1 MSREGR
7 RKGVGRG
14 GKGGQERK
22 KRRREK
28 TPVDLL
34 EGGEGGV
41 MLQILIQK
49 GRIVGDRPYCMAR
62 NN

>member
-14 GKGGQERK
+14 GEGGQERK

-49 GRIVGDRPYCMAR
+49 GRIVGGRPYRMSR